1 MSLQCRTRG
10 FAALAVLNLALM
22 LVVARSQS
30 AGAAEP
36 AAAATAAPVEG
47 KLCDTQNSKACQ
59 SAVTPDQVLDALKQ
73 GNQRFAQGLMT
84 QRSYSTQ
91 VRETAAGQFP
101 VASIVSCIDS
111 RVPAEIVF
119 DRGIGDVFN
128 ARVAGN
134 IVNPDILG
142 SLEYASKVAGSKLI
156 VVLGHSHCGAIKG
169 TCDGVKMGNLTG
181 LLAKI
186 QPAVNAVHTKPGEDR
201 TSKNHHFVE
210 EVAERNVKDTVQAIR
225 KHSHILQDMEAQGEI
240 GIVGAMYDVE
250 TGQVAWLE

>member
-1 MSLQCRTRG
+1 MFQQPRICG
-10 FAALAVLNLALM
+10 IAALAVANLALM
-22 LVVARSQS
+22 LGAHAEP
-30 AGAAEP
+30 AGAAP
-36 AAAATAAPVEG
+36 VAAGTPTPTEG
-47 KLCDTQNSKACQ
+47 QLCDTQNSKACQ
-59 SAVTPDQVLDALKQ
+59 AAVTPDHVLDALKQ

-84 QRSYSTQ
+84 QRNYSAQ

-111 RVPAEIVF
+111 RVPVEIIF

-134 IVNPDILG
+134 IVNHDILG

-186 QPAVNAVHTKPGEDR
+186 QPAVKATHTPPGTDR
-201 TSKNHHFVE
+201 SSKNHDFVE
-210 EVAERNVKDTVQAIR
+210 AVAERNVKDTVQAIR
-225 KHSHILQDMEAQGEI
+225 SGSHILKDMEAGGEI
-240 GIVGAMYDVE
+240 RIVGAMYDVE
-250 TGQVAWLE
+250 TGKVTWYD